1 VKINSSK
8 RKLSSNWFPCSSAKL
23 SFLVVRKSLVA
34 GIFVVFL
41 VLYVFCTAL
50 CGCTKFLAPMGRVPI
65 HEKGEDGPDLCV
77 WGMLSPKLDSKC
89 GRSLR
94 G

>member
-1 VKINSSK
+1 MCVYGRIYFYEFILLLYNEKCDSFKKNWALHFVVKINSSK

-41 VLYVFCTAL
+41 VLYVFCIAL
-50 CGCTKFLAPMGRVPI
+50 VVG
-65 HEKGEDGPDLCV
+65 
-77 WGMLSPKLDSKC
+77 S
-89 GRSLR
+89 
-94 G
+94 